1 VAKVKIIKSLLE
13 EIIRKF
19 GGKAHEIIDLLET
32 LEKDPKKGKPLG
44 NVGGMIIK
52 EIRYEGYR
60 FYFITDGYKIKVL
73 SNDELSD
80 LLIKFVRM
88 SDKKEQQKVIDEI
101 KKILR
106 AIGETGF
113 DV

>member
-1 VAKVKIIKSLLE
+1 MAKVKIIKSLLE